1 MIRNGLIGLLL
12 SALAWGQS
20 STTAANPAPRTPQA
34 AGTSANAKTG
44 TTAVVPVVLP
54 DTPVITIH
62 GVCQN
67 AAARKAE
74 ASGCET
80 SISRREFEQLVDAF
94 QPNMSPIT
102 RNQFA
107 ARYASALVMSQ
118 KAREMGLDH
127 TPKYEKRLELAGMQL
142 LMQLLNDEL
151 TEKANQ
157 VPDKDVEDYYK
168 KNVMA
173 FEEAD
178 LQRIF
183 IPRNQQVIPSKD
195 KPEPSY
201 KEKPPQVALAEMK
214 KEAEAL
220 RARAAA
226 GEDFAKLQDEAFQFA
241 NMQSKAPSTVM
252 EKIRRSSL
260 PGTQVVVFDLKAGE
274 ISEVIQNTSGFLIYK
289 MGTKDTLLLEKVR
302 PEILETLKAQR
313 LKDSIQGLRQS
324 AKTQLNDDY
333 FGLPDA
339 GNVEPAAP
347 VAGPAPAPA
356 AVPPMTIPQP
366 SSY

>member
-1 MIRNGLIGLLL
+1 MMRNWTVGLLL
-12 SALAWGQS
+12 SAMAWGQAS
-20 STTAANPAPRTPQA
+20 PTAANSARPTPQA
-34 AGTSANAKTG
+34 ASTSVNAKAG
-44 TTAVVPVVLP
+44 TATAEPVVLP
-54 DTPVITIH
+54 DTPVITIR
-62 GVCQN
+62 GLCPN
-67 AAARKAE
+67 AEKAP

-80 SISRREFEQLVDAF
+80 SISRRQFEQLVDVF
-94 QPNMSPIT
+94 QTNMSPMA

-107 ARYASALVMSQ
+107 TKYAAALVMGQ

-127 TPKYEKRLELAGMQL
+127 SPKYQERMEIASLQL

-157 VPDKDVEDYYK
+157 VPDKDVEDNYQ
-168 KNVMA
+168 KNLRS

-183 IPRNQQVIPSKD
+183 IPRNKQVVPSKD
-195 KPEPSY
+195 KPVPSY
-201 KEKPPQVALAEMK
+201 KEKPPQDAIAEMK

-241 NMQSKAPSTVM
+241 NMQSKPPSTDM
-252 EKIRRSSL
+252 GKTRRSTL
-260 PGTQVVVFDLKAGE
+260 PGTQSGVFDLKAGE
-274 ISEVIQNTSGFLIYK
+274 VSEVIQNTSGFLIYK
-289 MGTKDTLLLEKVR
+289 MGVKSTLPLDKVR
-302 PEILETLKAQR
+302 TEIVEELKTQR
-313 LKDSIQGLRQS
+313 LKDSIQALRES

-333 FGLPDA
+333 FGLPDS
-339 GNVEPAAP
+339 GNTAQP
-347 VAGPAPAPA
+347 VAGPAPITTPPA
-356 AVPPMTIPQP
+356 MTPAP